1 MDHYRIYLLNAAGR
15 IVSGN
20 DALCANDEAA
30 RAAASELLE
39 AGRDAEIW
47 HGRRR
52 VGRVAAHG
60 GHGPA
65 FSGIAAMVANDA
77 GGGAVRTLT
86 PAARPD

>member
-20 DALCANDEAA
+20 DAMCPDDESARVAA
-30 RAAASELLE
+30 GELLE
-39 AGRDAEIW
+39 PGRDAEVW

-52 VGRVAAHG
+52 VGRVASAG

-65 FSGIAAMVANDA
+65 FAGMAALVANDVA
-77 GGGAVRTLT
+77 ATAHCGA
-86 PAARPD
+86 